1 MQPSWYQ
8 NKCTVQQCYK
18 HTKLLHIGMMA
29 LIGRHYYFD
38 DVRDTKYFHTHKNTW
53 MIHQTKHVYPF
64 FYSGIRASPKN
75 FRDTISTQS
84 IKCPASAIHQHQPP
98 RVLPS
103 LCSYLLLMMR
113 QEKDTEFTCLWVSPQ
128 EQKAAFNTFPI
139 RVDNKWWK
147 RWGECRTMIHTNR
160 IFIHHGISLLNRVQV
175 EILPRHTEVSP
186 VPVFWVCVLWPRT
199 LPCSLLLAP
208 TLTASTLK

>member
-84 IKCPASAIHQHQPP
+84 VKCPASAIHQHQPP

-103 LCSYLLLMMR
+103 LCSYLSVNDETGERYWIHVSLTVSTRTERCFQYVPDTCRQQMM
-113 QEKDTEFTCLWVSPQ
+113 EKVRWMQDHDTHKQ
-128 EQKAAFNTFPI
+128 N
-139 RVDNKWWK
+139 
-147 RWGECRTMIHTNR
+147 IHP
-160 IFIHHGISLLNRVQV
+160 
-175 EILPRHTEVSP
+175 PRY
-186 VPVFWVCVLWPRT
+186 
-199 LPCSLLLAP
+199 
-208 TLTASTLK
+208 